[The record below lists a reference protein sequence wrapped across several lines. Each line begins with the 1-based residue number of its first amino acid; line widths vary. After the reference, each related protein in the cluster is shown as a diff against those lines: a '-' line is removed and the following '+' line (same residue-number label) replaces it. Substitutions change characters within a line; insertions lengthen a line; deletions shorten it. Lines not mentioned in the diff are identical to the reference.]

1 MGQIPAPL
9 SVYNLQES
17 ISLFRKH
24 NCDVESIFIILSM
37 ALILYG
43 PEGIHKAVRATC
55 TLQKVPWHSE
65 QLLTGNTM
73 KLKSE
78 GICQSLHQGFGWD
91 INKEQDFS
99 EDSVS
104 ADSDIRSI

>member
-1 MGQIPAPL
+1 M
-9 SVYNLQES
+9 
-17 ISLFRKH
+17 R
-24 NCDVESIFIILSM
+24 
-37 ALILYG
+37 
-43 PEGIHKAVRATC
+43 KAVRATC

-78 GICQSLHQGFGWD
+78 GICQSLLQGFGWD

-99 EDSVS
+99 D
-104 ADSDIRSI
+104 DSDIRYRIIGVCTLYPMKYY